1 MRELRGRDRPRS
13 CCPAAV
19 PFLGALAQRNSRL
32 SSHTALLLTLLDRYG
47 PRDLDAALAD
57 ALSRSAVGA

>member
-1 MRELRGRDRPRS
+1 
-13 CCPAAV
+13 V